1 MNDKN
6 DTSVETSNNKV
17 VKICDNEIVKLLKNT
32 PNKDD
37 RRKIITSYLIKI
49 MEGNIIFKE
58 QFCIKNTKRD
68 TIHLAHNEHL
78 DTSIALTQIYS
89 LIKNSIYFSEQKVD
103 SIKKPN
109 SPNDYYWYFKSDVE
123 IDGVLHSYVLNI
135 GRNKT
140 DKHICVYAITNYN
153 EINELS
159 KRFLEEFQDVKIERN
174 NYFEKDIYPTPNI
187 SVRTVILN
195 KNKDKVMMVREVAL
209 GTYSL
214 PGGWAD
220 LYDSP
225 SKTAK
230 NECSQEAGA
239 DIEVVRLV
247 GILDRTPFKSSAS
260 IPEYV
265 VVFEGRVIGNLHEH
279 EYETDDVGWFDIDN
293 LPPISRKTSKEE
305 LLRMILAAKDGKTIF
320 D

>member
-1 MNDKN
+1 MDSK
-6 DTSVETSNNKV
+6 
-17 VKICDNEIVKLLKNT
+17 
-32 PNKDD
+32 
-37 RRKIITSYLIKI
+37 
-49 MEGNIIFKE
+49 
-58 QFCIKNTKRD
+58 
-68 TIHLAHNEHL
+68 
-78 DTSIALTQIYS
+78 QIYDF
-89 LIKNSIYFSEQKVD
+89 LIRIQAIAKTGLIYSKD
-103 SIKKPN
+103 P
-109 SPNDYYWYFKSDVE
+109 
-123 IDGVLHSYVLNI
+123 
-135 GRNKT
+135 
-140 DKHICVYAITNYN
+140 YAITNYK

-159 KRFLEEFQDVKIERN
+159 LRFLEDFENVKFDRP
-174 NYFEKDIYPTPNI
+174 NYFSKDIYPTPNV

-195 KNKDKVMMVREVAL
+195 SDRTKVMMVRESNL

-247 GILDRTPFKSSAS
+247 GVLDRTPFKSSAS

-265 VVFEGRVIGNLHEH
+265 IVFEGKLIGSLHEH

-305 LLRMILAAKDGKTIF
+305 LLRMILAARDQKTIF

>member
-1 MNDKN
+1 MDSKQIY
-6 DTSVETSNNKV
+6 DY
-17 VKICDNEIVKLLKNT
+17 I
-32 PNKDD
+32 
-37 RRKIITSYLIKI
+37 IKI
-49 MEGNIIFKE
+49 QAIAKIGLTYSK
-58 QFCIKNTKRD
+58 D
-68 TIHLAHNEHL
+68 PY
-78 DTSIALTQIYS
+78 ALT
-89 LIKNSIYFSEQKVD
+89 
-103 SIKKPN
+103 
-109 SPNDYYWYFKSDVE
+109 
-123 IDGVLHSYVLNI
+123 
-135 GRNKT
+135 
-140 DKHICVYAITNYN
+140 NYQ

-159 KRFLEEFQDVKIERN
+159 KKMLEDFTNVKLDRP

-195 KNKDKVMMVREVAL
+195 KDRTKVMMVREANL

-265 VVFEGRVIGNLHEH
+265 IVFEGKVIGKLHEH

-293 LPPISRKTSKEE
+293 LPPISRKSSKEE
-305 LLRMILAAKDGKTIF
+305 LLRMILAAKEGKTIF